1 MYHSTL
7 IEYKHGIYI
16 EIFAANHRKLFALI
30 VFEKY
35 LIKGHGISNFGGHN
49 NLYLTY
55 FIKEILKSYI
65 F

>member
-1 MYHSTL
+1 MYHSGL

-16 EIFAANHRKLFALI
+16 DIFAANHRKLFTLI

-49 NLYLTY
+49 NLYFNLLY
-55 FIKEILKSYI
+55 
-65 F
+65 